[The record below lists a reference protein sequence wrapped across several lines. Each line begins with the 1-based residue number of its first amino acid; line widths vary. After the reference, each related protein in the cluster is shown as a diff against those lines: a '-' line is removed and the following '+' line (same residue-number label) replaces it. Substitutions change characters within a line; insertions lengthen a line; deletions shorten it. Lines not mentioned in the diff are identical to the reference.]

1 MAGCRR
7 SHAAAPLRS
16 RSEPLVLSF
25 VRTRLIPPIHKLSS
39 GATYQ
44 RQTASNLI
52 KPGFLLAA
60 LLVAHLCTGAGLRE
74 YNAKE
79 AKKHIGEIATVVGKV
94 DCIDH
99 GRRHVDLQI
108 GGCDLR
114 KALLWIVVPDEA
126 SGPQLDPETVRAG
139 PLSRSR

>member
-39 GATYQ
+39 GATCQ

-52 KPGFLLAA
+52 KPGFLLAP
-60 LLVAHLCTGAGLRE
+60 LLVAHLSTGAGLRE

-79 AKKHIGEIATVVGKV
+79 VKKRNGENATVVRKV
-94 DCIDH
+94 ASIEH
-99 GRRHVDLQI
+99 GRRH
-108 GGCDLR
+108 
-114 KALLWIVVPDEA
+114 
-126 SGPQLDPETVRAG
+126 
-139 PLSRSR
+139 